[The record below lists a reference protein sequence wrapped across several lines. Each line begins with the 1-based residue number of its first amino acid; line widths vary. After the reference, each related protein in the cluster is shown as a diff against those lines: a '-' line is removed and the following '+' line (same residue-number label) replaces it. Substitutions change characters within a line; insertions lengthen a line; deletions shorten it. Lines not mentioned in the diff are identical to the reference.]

1 MHAFP
6 IRHRAGRFTLIELLV
21 VVAIIAILAS
31 LLLPALTTARER
43 AREISCTSNLKQI
56 GFAAF
61 LYGDDYDNTCV
72 PYNDSANGA
81 GQIVDLGNRWT
92 RWMDFTWEH
101 IRNRE
106 TYDCPSGSFRGTNR
120 AKYGYAETS
129 WVYVQSTSYEPAQ
142 ALAAGK
148 VRPLQQWNKPDQK
161 VYFADSGTAL
171 GWYGRVSG
179 QMWSPFFQVAAEA
192 TSWDGV
198 VLGARHRT
206 GGERFFIDDVGP
218 SARGASANVAF
229 FDGHVGALN
238 WYSGMPILHYN
249 PASKYWKPWL

>member
-1 MHAFP
+1 MHLLRTP
-6 IRHRAGRFTLIELLV
+6 SRSGRFTLIELLV

-31 LLLPALTTARER
+31 LLLPALSSGRER

-56 GFAAF
+56 GLAAA
-61 LYGDDYDNTCV
+61 LYSEDFDNICV
-72 PYNDSANGA
+72 PYNDSALGA
-81 GQIVDLGNRWT
+81 GQIVSVGTRWT

-106 TYDCPSGSFRGTNR
+106 TYDCPSGSFRGTSR
-120 AKYGYAETS
+120 SKFGYAESS

-142 ALAAGK
+142 SLAAGK
-148 VRPLQQWNKPDQK
+148 VRPLHQFNKPDQK

-171 GWYGRVSG
+171 GWYGRIFG
-179 QMWSPFFQVAAEA
+179 EMWSPFFQVSAEA

-198 VLGARHRT
+198 ALSARHRA

-218 SARGASANVAF
+218 YARGAGGNVSF
-229 FDGHVGALN
+229 VDGHVGFLN
-238 WYSGMPILHYN
+238 WYQGMPILHYN
-249 PASKYWKPWL
+249 AASKYWKPWL